1 MKVANIR
8 LQSTRFFLPEA
19 LADAQKSGRLQPF
32 FVRCNRNKPI
42 APIKNY

>member
-8 LQSTRFFLPEA
+8 LQSTRFFLPDA

-32 FVRCNRNKPI
+32 FVMHKKNEQKP
-42 APIKNY
+42 